1 LKLEYNL
8 EQKSALTALVL
19 AYQEALN
26 FASQTAFELGKT
38 SSASKIQKATYHE
51 IRSKWSKLPT
61 TMICGIARQV
71 GSTFKTLWTR
81 AKQHKENRK
90 KGWTRERY
98 NGLGKPPQFK
108 SKTAILFYRNDYSWA
123 KNQTVSVTT
132 LDGRIKLKYSGYQNH
147 LNLIKAGSHCGAA
160 KLWYD
165 RSSKQWYL
173 IVSIEL
179 QKPDVDLA
187 SLRKVKGIDV
197 GQRNLLVSVD
207 SEGRVLFKKGGL
219 VKAKCRHYAKVR
231 SGLQEKGTRSA
242 KRSLVRLSSRERRF
256 RSDVNHKLALSVL
269 EPSTLIGVE
278 DLTGIRDRLRRR
290 TGKRASEKQ
299 RQANRE
305 SSSWSYAE
313 LQGFITYKTFF
324 FDSIVV
330 AVDPRNTSK
339 GCSKCG
345 HVSDGNRPNGSV
357 LFRCQACG
365 RVVHSDKN
373 GGDNILQ
380 RTVVRRQDLLSMGCL
395 SITPEASNVDG
406 SLATGAQM
414 QQVTLRADLN

>member
-1 LKLEYNL
+1 
-8 EQKSALTALVL
+8 
-19 AYQEALN
+19 
-26 FASQTAFELGKT
+26 
-38 SSASKIQKATYHE
+38 
-51 IRSKWSKLPT
+51 
-61 TMICGIARQV
+61 
-71 GSTFKTLWTR
+71 
-81 AKQHKENRK
+81 
-90 KGWTRERY
+90 
-98 NGLGKPPQFK
+98 
-108 SKTAILFYRNDYSWA
+108 
-123 KNQTVSVTT
+123 
-132 LDGRIKLKYSGYQNH
+132 
-147 LNLIKAGSHCGAA
+147 
-160 KLWYD
+160 
-165 RSSKQWYL
+165 L

-179 QKPDVDLA
+179 QSPDVDFS
-187 SLRKVKGIDV
+187 SLWKVKGIDV

-207 SEGRVLFKKGGL
+207 SEGQVVFKKGGL

-242 KRSLVRLSSRERRF
+242 KRALVRLSMRERRF

-278 DLTGIRDRLRRR
+278 DLTGIRERLRRR

-299 RQANRE
+299 RQANRD

-313 LQGFITYKTFF
+313 LQWFITYKSFF

-345 HVSDGNRPNGSV
+345 HISDGNRPNGSV

-373 GGDNILQ
+373 GGDSILQ
-380 RTVVRRQDLLSMGCL
+380 RTVVKRQDLLVMGCL
-395 SITPEASNVDG
+395 SITPKVSNVDG
-406 SLATGAQM
+406 SSATGVQV
-414 QQVTLRADLN
+414 QQVNLRNDLN